1 MDPQYL
7 EFGLLRRL
15 LGYAYVF
22 KINLLSYKLAPQVA
36 EIEKLTRKAALVD
49 RVCLAPQT
57 MDVKISGRIPNSVKN
72 QNSQKT
78 MPTHPDNQRYQ
89 IGDGSRGSGFES
101 S

>member
-7 EFGLLRRL
+7 EYGLLRRL
-15 LGYAYVF
+15 LAYAYVF
-22 KINLLSYKLAPQVA
+22 KIYLLSYKFAPQVA
-36 EIEKLTRKAALVD
+36 EIEKLNRKAALVE

-57 MDVKISGRIPNSVKN
+57 MDVKISGRNHNSVRSR
-72 QNSQKT
+72 NSQKT